1 MRILTFFLLLANALV
16 GQTSASAALD
26 RNTVETG
33 DTFTLRVLVSG
44 LRAEPGKIDFS
55 AWRGLLPPDNVLSQ
69 SPWARSGERWVRAC
83 TLIAFDSAS
92 LQLPPLTV
100 RLPRNDS
107 VRTNPLQLTVRP
119 TRAPDEVAEAER
131 IRDIRRE
138 PTLWTDY
145 WPWALGGLVVILL
158 LWRAFRRKPAP
169 RPTFVAPPPPPA
181 PAHEAALRQLADL
194 EKQKPWE
201 KGEVLPFY
209 VSLSLILREYL
220 EKRFGIP
227 ALESTTREILPML
240 KNGELT
246 ETMREALREIL
257 ESADVAKYA
266 DWPPEGHF
274 HQKNLA
280 SARRLVEATATK

>member
-1 MRILTFFLLLANALV
+1 
-16 GQTSASAALD
+16 
-26 RNTVETG
+26 
-33 DTFTLRVLVSG
+33 
-44 LRAEPGKIDFS
+44 
-55 AWRGLLPPDNVLSQ
+55 
-69 SPWARSGERWVRAC
+69 
-83 TLIAFDSAS
+83 
-92 LQLPPLTV
+92 
-100 RLPRNDS
+100 
-107 VRTNPLQLTVRP
+107 
-119 TRAPDEVAEAER
+119 
-131 IRDIRRE
+131 
-138 PTLWTDY
+138 
-145 WPWALGGLVVILL
+145 
-158 LWRAFRRKPAP
+158 
-169 RPTFVAPPPPPA
+169 
-181 PAHEAALRQLADL
+181 LADL